1 MVQENAKKFVER
13 LMSDEALRSQVM
25 EKEPDE
31 VVATAKALGF
41 DLTVEELTEAMK
53 SFGQTNGGRPQEMGE
68 AEMAQA
74 AGGKP
79 HQAEGIIDFFAWV
92 ACGFNHHYVYTG
104 KTKQSIDLVFHVT
117 FYEQKCRDCGHY
129 NWTRTAP
136 PDVQGP
142 KIGTPKP

>member
-1 MVQENAKKFVER
+1 MAVENAKKFLEQA
-13 LMSDEALRSQVM
+13 LKDETLRARMM

-31 VVATAKALGF
+31 VAAMAKELGF
-41 DLTVEELTEAMK
+41 DLTLEELTAAMK
-53 SFGQTNGGRPQEMGE
+53 AFRQTDPQELTDE
-68 AEMAQA
+68 EMEQT

-79 HQAEGIIDFFAWV
+79 HVGEGIIDFFSWV

-117 FYEQKCRDCGHY
+117 FYEQKCTDCGHY

-136 PDVQGP
+136 
-142 KIGTPKP
+142 

>member
-1 MVQENAKKFVER
+1 MAVENAKKFMEQA
-13 LMSDEALRSQVM
+13 LKDEALRARMM

-31 VVATAKALGF
+31 VAAMAKELGF
-41 DLTVEELTEAMK
+41 DLTLEELTEAMK
-53 SFGQTNGGRPQEMGE
+53 AFRQTDPQELTDE
-68 AEMAQA
+68 EMEQT

-79 HQAEGIIDFFAWV
+79 HVGEGIIDFFSWV

-117 FYEQKCRDCGHY
+117 FYEQKCTDCVHY

-136 PDVQGP
+136 
-142 KIGTPKP
+142 